1 MPERIRVPSS
11 HFLNSW
17 LLYVFQ
23 HRGTQ
28 RAVWLHE
35 INGHGSGYIWKCS
48 CGANSAG
55 NASPLTTDLLH
66 SAWSHFDAHL
76 DPVAVPLHGPMARWY
91 RGGQDQ
97 DLDALFRL
105 EVSRIISRES
115 ELPVEFAHICGT
127 CGESFAISGDDPH
140 WATGK
145 GPICPMDRQS

>member
-1 MPERIRVPSS
+1 MPERIQIPSS

-91 RGGQDQ
+91 RGDHALGLELPDRQRQILGVRAELLVDL
-97 DLDALFRL
+97 LDAQPRVRL
-105 EVSRIISRES
+105 HVGGKP
-115 ELPVEFAHICGT
+115 LAQ
-127 CGESFAISGDDPH
+127 SG
-140 WATGK
+140 AG
-145 GPICPMDRQS
+145 R